1 MVRAYKKKNEMWYEP
16 ADFARSNLK
25 FECEMSRDDHG
36 FLCGLLKE
44 KHPSVIMEIGVAEGG
59 TTLVIDTA
67 MKMLGIVGKL
77 FSIDI
82 SKELYCDR
90 TKGTGFIYKESEK
103 HWLEH
108 EFIFGH
114 TVADFIRDTKE
125 IIDFVVLDTTH
136 IVPGELLDF
145 LAILPYLN
153 NGTTVVLHDVFL
165 NIARGLCNDPT
176 LVSSSPWSIATKLLY
191 SSVSGIKYSSE
202 KNNSGEYVNISAFEI
217 TEQTREQVYNV
228 FFALTHTWQYI
239 PADWQIGEYKMVFG
253 KEYDDECNRLF
264 EYALESNKKIKKNE
278 SYYNNQGFHIPFRE
292 ISYNSKVLLYGAGML
307 GRLIFREINETKY
320 CRVVAWVDRNYE
332 KMGSQIENPEMV
344 FKIDYDFVLIAIEDI
359 SVYQSVRKALIERDD
374 KLEKK
379 ILSHISIHF

>member
-1 MVRAYKKKNEMWYEP
+1 MMKAYAKKNEMWYEP
-16 ADFARSNLK
+16 ADSARSIPG

-44 KHPSVIMEIGVAEGG
+44 KCPDVIMEIGVAEGG
-59 TTLVIDTA
+59 TTLVIDSA
-67 MKMLGIVGKL
+67 MKMLGIAGKL

-82 SKELYCDR
+82 SSELYCDR
-90 TKGTGFIYKESEK
+90 TKSTGFIYKECKK

-114 TVADFIRDTKE
+114 TVADFFRNTKE
-125 IIDFVVLDTTH
+125 TIDFVVLDTTH

-145 LAILPYLN
+145 LVILPYLN

-176 LVSSSPWSIATKLLY
+176 FVSSSPWSIATKLLY
-191 SSVSGIKYSSE
+191 SSVSGTKYSSE

-217 TEQTREQVYNV
+217 TEQTREDIYNV

-239 PADWQIGEYKMVFG
+239 PADWQIDEYRKIFG

-278 SYYNNQGFHIPFRE
+278 SYYNN
-292 ISYNSKVLLYGAGML
+292 
-307 GRLIFREINETKY
+307 
-320 CRVVAWVDRNYE
+320 
-332 KMGSQIENPEMV
+332 
-344 FKIDYDFVLIAIEDI
+344 
-359 SVYQSVRKALIERDD
+359 
-374 KLEKK
+374 
-379 ILSHISIHF
+379 